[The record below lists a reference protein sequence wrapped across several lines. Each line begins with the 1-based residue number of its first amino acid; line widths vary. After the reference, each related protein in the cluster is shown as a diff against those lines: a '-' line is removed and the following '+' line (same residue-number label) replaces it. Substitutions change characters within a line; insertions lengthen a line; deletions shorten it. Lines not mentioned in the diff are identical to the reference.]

1 MFSRK
6 NLKFFPSKT
15 EPAKFCDK
23 HVKVAHPV
31 REKREREREC
41 VCVCVC
47 DTSDVQ
53 TYFKK
58 PCFKAYIDKLRTSS
72 TKQ

>member
-6 NLKFFPSKT
+6 NLKFFPFQDWT
-15 EPAKFCDK
+15 CKFCDK

-31 REKREREREC
+31 REKS
-41 VCVCVC
+41 VCVC